1 MLLFLFRFL
10 FLTSTSELAIK
21 MQLILCKDN
30 MIIEKHRVKNG
41 QKLIG
46 MTLHHRGTIPILP
59 HAVARQDARTPK
71 NKIKT

>member
-1 MLLFLFRFL
+1 
-10 FLTSTSELAIK
+10 
-21 MQLILCKDN
+21 

-71 NKIKT
+71 NKVKT